1 MKRAA
6 QVVTRSTFRSF
17 RALHALRQRRH
28 DSAPLAVAHRRPTGD
43 FVDGAAT
50 ADAQPCLGVE
60 QANVDARRFQG
71 SAGRLSRRLCRDWGN
86 RKPEAGH
93 STPAAG
99 SFSSPQEPAC
109 STDLQLTP
117 ARPKNLDKAEQN
129 KRRQPHGD
137 VGAAGAEQPLNPIRV
152 GKAQEDG
159 DGDCNGR
166 RKARQDENNLI
177 CRTGVG
183 RPGQSKADNDRGPRP
198 SSEGQGQWIEGL
210 IKQLGPRDAI
220 RGGLRAPYG

>member
-1 MKRAA
+1 MPDSFETRNMAQSARMKRAA

-60 QANVDARRFQG
+60 QANVDARGLQG

-93 STPAAG
+93 SRPAAG
-99 SFSSPQEPAC
+99 GFSSPEESAC
-109 STDLQLTP
+109 STDFNSSLPPDQRIWIPRQYRINADSRTAMSVP
-117 ARPKNLDKAEQN
+117 PGPSNRCTRAAYAKHKKMVMPIATVAARLAKTKT
-129 KRRQPHGD
+129 
-137 VGAAGAEQPLNPIRV
+137 I
-152 GKAQEDG
+152 
-159 DGDCNGR
+159 
-166 RKARQDENNLI
+166 
-177 CRTGVG
+177 
-183 RPGQSKADNDRGPRP
+183 
-198 SSEGQGQWIEGL
+198 SSVEL
-210 IKQLGPRDAI
+210 V
-220 RGGLRAPYG
+220 